1 VPEASSA
8 DFLRDVGDA
17 LKQRHKTA
25 VILLGAVLD
34 GKPTF
39 VAMST
44 PDVAQK
50 CPAGDVVRAAAQAA
64 GGNGGGR
71 PESAQ
76 GGGTDPSKLGDGLAA
91 GRRLIEER
99 LTS

>member
-1 VPEASSA
+1 
-8 DFLRDVGDA
+8 
-17 LKQRHKTA
+17 
-25 VILLGAVLD
+25 
-34 GKPTF
+34 
-39 VAMST
+39 MST

-76 GGGTDPSKLGDGLAA
+76 GGGTDPSKLEAALAA
-91 GRRLIEER
+91 ARQLIEER
-99 LTS
+99 LSK